1 MLGALLAV
9 QGTVDSRALQP
20 SPGPLA
26 HGPRQ
31 SPAPLKRPAHADVKE
46 PRVKPSRA
54 DSTDTAAEQHW
65 TLNHRASGCPSGRR
79 NAEAHECL
87 NAVQEA
93 VVGIYVVA
101 GFKVLTNF
109 ENAKEDGWS
118 SSIPAGCSYSNVTQ
132 RAIFNHNQSNSNFH
146 NVKDNYRHVCT
157 NDEQKATSFTAAPKA
172 KPRAQLKAKPS
183 AELKAKLES
192 AAKKSAA
199 QEKAEPKAEP
209 KKSDHQEKETAGVLS
224 AADIG
229 KFVSG
234 NPQSHEFVDSFK
246 SEGGPFPQ
254 FVCDTDTSVLE
265 TCPNLVA
272 SRGGPGP
279 NLKVPASSRLLFA
292 GPDHLMEVYAA
303 VLAANGGCAS
313 RINGTVCVLSN
324 GAKMA
329 FLRSL
334 GEEETDALA
343 ASLALTHWTHGFF
356 MQPHGP
362 PYQGEHVGERYWQ
375 LRAALAKKRE
385 DQTGPDM
392 CLPMSVKDGTPA
404 DSKTGFAAYRK
415 CINSKPQLLRFRRL
429 LRGADRTL
437 AVPWHVAPP
446 PDHESLQHTYFTRP
460 WAVMLDCRPD
470 LRPRPEASRAAG
482 GAGVASSSSFLYEY
496 ANGDVFAGEQ
506 SDDQA
511 AEASLAAELE
521 SASFLSASPTPSRA
535 ARASPAPAP
544 SAKGKGSSKGSKAA
558 AAAASAHAASRPSP
572 LPSPSPS
579 AAGKGAKAKSP
590 TSFFRSLAKR
600 NPHGVR
606 PEGKIFNPMDSQ
618 IMTDLQCVTV
628 CEPAGE
634 GQSCYHGPVTWMAH
648 DLLALAK

>member
-46 PRVKPSRA
+46 PRVKPSHA
-54 DSTDTAAEQHW
+54 DNTAEQRW

-79 NAEAHECL
+79 NADAQECL
-87 NAVQEA
+87 HAVEEA

-109 ENAKEDGWS
+109 ENAKQDGWS

-132 RAIFNHNQSNSNFH
+132 RAIFNHNQSMNNFH
-146 NVKDNYRHVCT
+146 NVRDNYRHVCT
-157 NDEQKATSFTAAPKA
+157 NDEQKATSFTLAEPEAAPKA
-172 KPRAQLKAKPS
+172 KPKAQLKAKPS
-183 AELKAKLES
+183 AELKAKLKA
-192 AAKKSAA
+192 AAKKSAS

-209 KKSDHQEKETAGVLS
+209 KESDSQETETEGKLN

-229 KFVSG
+229 KFVSA

-265 TCPNLVA
+265 TCPNIVA

-324 GAKMA
+324 GAKVA

-334 GEEETDALA
+334 QEEETDELVT
-343 ASLALTHWTHGFF
+343 LT
-356 MQPHGP
+356 
-362 PYQGEHVGERYWQ
+362 
-375 LRAALAKKRE
+375 L
-385 DQTGPDM
+385 
-392 CLPMSVKDGTPA
+392 
-404 DSKTGFAAYRK
+404 
-415 CINSKPQLLRFRRL
+415 
-429 LRGADRTL
+429 TL
-437 AVPWHVAPP
+437 
-446 PDHESLQHTYFTRP
+446 T
-460 WAVMLDCRPD
+460 
-470 LRPRPEASRAAG
+470 
-482 GAGVASSSSFLYEY
+482 
-496 ANGDVFAGEQ
+496 
-506 SDDQA
+506 
-511 AEASLAAELE
+511 
-521 SASFLSASPTPSRA
+521 
-535 ARASPAPAP
+535 
-544 SAKGKGSSKGSKAA
+544 
-558 AAAASAHAASRPSP
+558 
-572 LPSPSPS
+572 
-579 AAGKGAKAKSP
+579 
-590 TSFFRSLAKR
+590 
-600 NPHGVR
+600 NP
-606 PEGKIFNPMDSQ
+606 N
-618 IMTDLQCVTV
+618 
-628 CEPAGE
+628 
-634 GQSCYHGPVTWMAH
+634 
-648 DLLALAK
+648 